1 MLFSWKYCKRS
12 LVKSF
17 SRLGEFVGDWRELSL
32 LFPPKFMLLL
42 GLSLLIGFSTGL
54 STIWQG
60 VMVILSLA
68 SAYFCQLLELVSPP
82 EQPKPPS

>member
-12 LVKSF
+12 LIKSF

-32 LFPPKFMLLL
+32 LFPPKFILLL
-42 GLSLLIGFSTGL
+42 GLSLLIGFST
-54 STIWQG
+54 WQG
-60 VMVILSLA
+60 VMVIWSLA
-68 SAYFCQLLELVSPP
+68 STNFCQLLELVSPP